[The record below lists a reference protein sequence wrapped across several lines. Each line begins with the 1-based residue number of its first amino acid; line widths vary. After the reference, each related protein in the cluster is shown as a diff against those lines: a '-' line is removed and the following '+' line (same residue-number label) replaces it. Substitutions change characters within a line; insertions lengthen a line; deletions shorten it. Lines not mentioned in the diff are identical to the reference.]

1 MIGAA
6 RDIWTRL
13 LRMRAAVL
21 ALGLTLCAT
30 PATTQTLAELAAQ
43 AQQAAQNV
51 ATAQIAL
58 EQSKTAKDR
67 VRALTDTI
75 GSFEQGLAVLRDSL
89 RNVTTQKTSLQTRLD
104 TQEDTYARLLGVLL
118 TIDKTPVQTQILH
131 PDGPLTTARSS
142 MLVADVIPAL
152 RSRVDTLRAEME
164 TLVYLNDLQAQ
175 IFQDLT
181 DGLSQL
187 QIARSELTR
196 AITDRTDLPQRFT
209 ADPKQ
214 TEILLA
220 ASDTLA
226 IFAQGLDMIA
236 VDMAQT
242 SLPSILDRKGTL
254 ALPAPGRIIRYFNEP
269 DAAGIARPGIILAT
283 QAQAIVTSPTAAT
296 IRYRGPLLDY
306 GLVTI
311 LEPQTGVLFVIAGLD
326 QVYGDIGQV
335 VPAGSPI
342 GMMGGN
348 SQTID
353 AILDQSGENTG
364 TIRSETLYIE
374 VRQDQKPQNP
384 TEWFRIGE

>member
-1 MIGAA
+1 MTHLMRSLFA
-6 RDIWTRL
+6 L
-13 LRMRAAVL
+13 L
-21 ALGLTLCAT
+21 LCYGVVTT
-30 PATTQTLAELAAQ
+30 PGSAQTLEQLAQQ

-51 ATAQIAL
+51 AQAQIAL
-58 EQSKTAKDR
+58 EKSKSAKDR
-67 VRALTDTI
+67 VRALTETI
-75 GSFEQGLAVLRDSL
+75 TSFEQGLAILRDSL
-89 RNVTTQKTSLQTRLD
+89 RNVTTQKSGLQNRLD
-104 TQEDTYARLLGVLL
+104 AQEDTYARLLGVLL
-118 TIDKTPVQTQILH
+118 TIDKAPVQTQILH
-131 PDGPLTTARSS
+131 PDGPLTTARAS
-142 MLVADVIPAL
+142 MLVADIIPAL
-152 RSRVDTLRAEME
+152 RAKVDRLRSEME

-187 QIARSELTR
+187 QTARTELTR
-196 AITDRTDLPQRFT
+196 AITDRTDLPKRFT

-226 IFAQGLDMIA
+226 IFAQGLDLIA
-236 VDMAQT
+236 VDMAQN
-242 SLPSILDRKGTL
+242 SLPSILDRKGSL
-254 ALPAPGRIIRYFNEP
+254 PLPAPGRVIRYFNEP
-269 DAAGIARPGIILAT
+269 DAAGIVRPGVIVAT
-283 QAQAIVTSPTAAT
+283 PAQAIVTSPTAAT

-311 LEPQTGVLFVIAGLD
+311 LEPQTGVLFIIAGLA
-326 QVYGDIGQV
+326 QAFGEIGQV

-353 AILDQSGENTG
+353 AILDQTAENMG

-374 VRQDQKPQNP
+374 IRQDQEPQDP
-384 TEWFRIGE
+384 TEWFRIGDKK